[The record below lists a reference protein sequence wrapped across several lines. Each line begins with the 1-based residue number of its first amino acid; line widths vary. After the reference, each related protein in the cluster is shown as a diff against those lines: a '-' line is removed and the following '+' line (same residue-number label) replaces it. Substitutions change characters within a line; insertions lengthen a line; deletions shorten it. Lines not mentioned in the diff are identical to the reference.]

1 MRIKMITIH
10 NIANF
15 GSVFQAMALNRYLKQ
30 CGHQCEVIDYNPP
43 YFTKGSLR
51 TRVGRLLNYRSYRY
65 RARKY
70 RDFVS
75 EYMDLTSRNYT
86 SNAELCAAQEE
97 ADIFLA
103 GGDQLWNEFYDC
115 GQDDAYKLTFTDG
128 RKAAF
133 GTSLGKNKFSVDGMR
148 RLTDAV
154 RSFEGIG
161 IRERSGVELLQKAG
175 IKQVCHVC
183 DPIFL
188 LSRDAYMKHIRP
200 VPLKEK
206 YVFVYLVQA
215 SELLNKAVEH
225 ISKAFGL
232 KVVLYSGFIS
242 KCRSDIKIK
251 ELGPDETLSY
261 LFNADFVLSASF
273 HASAFSVMF
282 HKRFITL
289 LPGENTNSRIEDFL
303 ALLGLKERIAT
314 DEASL
319 KRAIAEPIAWDK
331 ADHALEDHID
341 RSKIYLHDVLESSTF
356 GGTSNGD

>member
-1 MRIKMITIH
+1 MKTKMITIH

-161 IRERSGVELLQKAG
+161 IRERSGVELLQNAG
-175 IKQVCHVC
+175 IKQACHVC

-188 LSRDAYMKHIRP
+188 LFKEDYMKHIRS

-215 SELLNKAVEH
+215 SELLNQAVEY
-225 ISKAFGL
+225 ISKKLGL

-282 HKRFITL
+282 HKQFITL
-289 LPGENTNSRIEDFL
+289 LPGENTNARIEDFL
-303 ALLGLKERIAT
+303 TLLGLKNRFVT
-314 DEASL
+314 DRPSL
-319 KRAIAEPIAWDK
+319 EKAIAEPIAWDNV
-331 ADHALEDHID
+331 DHVLEDHIA
-341 RSKIYLHDVLESSTF
+341 RSKAYLQRILENSNF
-356 GGTSNGD
+356 GGTLNSD